1 MDEIL
6 AIDIG
11 TTHCKAITFNM
22 KGEAILS
29 LKETYATIAD
39 EEGKSEQDPDEI
51 FEAVLNLIQQALR
64 KHPEIKGISFSAA
77 MHSLIAI
84 DKKGK
89 PLTHAITWADI
100 RSKAYAEE
108 LMHTELGDKIYH
120 QTGTPIHPMSP
131 LCKIIWIRNEYLDMF
146 NNTSKFIS
154 IKEYIFCKLF
164 GKYIVD
170 VSIAS
175 ATGLFD
181 IYNKTWFDEALKVA
195 GITAEQLSTPVAAIH
210 IETELLPE
218 YKALLKSKGEIAFI
232 LGGNDG
238 SLANIGCGAI
248 TPGEVALTIGT
259 SGAIRITTDQLKK
272 DDKKRLFN
280 YIITDDL
287 FITGGPA
294 NNGGIVL
301 KWFTELFNNDEET
314 ETDIDKILELASEAD
329 AGAGNLIFLPYLL
342 GERAPMWDANAKGVF
357 FGLDNLHE
365 KKHLARA
372 VVEGICFGMNDIL
385 VALEETNGNIENIYA
400 SGGFIQ
406 SRFWLQVL
414 ADIFGKRIIISN
426 VADASAT
433 GAAIIGMKALGW
445 IEKLEDARFLLHKG
459 ETFEPS
465 EELHE
470 KYKKLFV
477 IFQILYVKLRDEFHA
492 LSNLQNG

>member
-1 MDEIL
+1 MKEIL
-6 AIDIG
+6 AIDLG

-22 KGEAILS
+22 EGEAILT

-51 FEAVLNLIQQALR
+51 FKAVLNLIKRVLEKRPQ
-64 KHPEIKGISFSAA
+64 IKGISFSAA

-84 DKKGK
+84 DKNGK

-100 RSKAYAEE
+100 RSKVYAEQ
-108 LMHTELGDKIYH
+108 LMHTEAGDRIYH

-131 LCKIIWIRNEYLDMF
+131 LCKIIWIRNKFPHIF

-154 IKEYIFCKLF
+154 IKEYIFFKLF

-181 IYNKTWFDEALKVA
+181 IYNNTWFDEALKVA
-195 GITAEQLSTPVAAIH
+195 GITAEHLSTPVAATH

-218 YKALLKSKGEIAFI
+218 YKTLLKSKNEVAFI

-248 TPGEVALTIGT
+248 NPGEVALTIGT

-272 DDKKRLFN
+272 DDEKRLFN
-280 YIITDDL
+280 YIITEDL
-287 FITGGPA
+287 FITGGPV

-301 KWFTELFNNDEET
+301 KWFTELFNNEET
-314 ETDIDKILELASEAD
+314 ETDIDKILEIASAAD

-385 VALEETNGNIENIYA
+385 CALEETNGNIENIYA

-406 SRFWLQVL
+406 SPFWLQVL
-414 ADIFGKRIIISN
+414 SDIFGKRIIISN
-426 VADASAT
+426 VSDASAT

-445 IEKLEDARFLLHKG
+445 INKLEDAEFLLHKG
-459 ETFEPS
+459 ETFEPNK
-465 EELHE
+465 ELHE

-477 IFQILYVKLRDEFHA
+477 IFQMLYVKLKDEFHA
-492 LSNLQNG
+492 LSNLKNV